1 MVMSDDRL
9 PNFDEDPTID
19 TVYSLYQRSR
29 ADLTPGLKA
38 SMERHFDFGIK
49 DIVQPCGYTQSV
61 IEDFIHGY
69 GERQDIGLLIWLLK
83 SHPVY
88 GLPEISDE
96 IIRLLEKTRIKPVSE
111 KTYET
116 DKLHEN
122 VKNEFRRI
130 DPKKGMV
137 EFSVPFPRPTSCLC
151 LREGMRCIVVT
162 SARIRVS
169 GDLLQKH
176 PLAGSVISIPLR

>member
-1 MVMSDDRL
+1 MVMSDYRL

-19 TVYSLYQRSR
+19 TVYSLYERSR
-29 ADLTPGLKA
+29 TDLTPGLKA
-38 SMERHFDFGIK
+38 SMDRHFDFGIK
-49 DIVQPCGYTQSV
+49 DIVQPCGYTEHI

-69 GERQDIGLLIWLLK
+69 GKRQDIGVLIGLLK

-96 IIRLLEKTRIKPVSE
+96 IIRLLEKTRIKPVSK

-116 DKLHEN
+116 ERLHEN

-130 DPKKGMV
+130 NPKRGYVDAAYHEIAITLKTTPVNVETIIKRARKAGQLGIFAPLNIEKKGKV
-137 EFSVPFPRPTSCLC
+137 
-151 LREGMRCIVVT
+151 
-162 SARIRVS
+162 
-169 GDLLQKH
+169 
-176 PLAGSVISIPLR
+176 